1 MAFFGMK
8 KIDFLFTK
16 GDNFRCG
23 ELGKKEKRG
32 EMISLMMKQLEIL
45 QDALA
50 SIMQDDTA
58 PHYVRVEACAQYAR
72 ACNTVPQDETK

>member
-1 MAFFGMK
+1 M
-8 KIDFLFTK
+8 
-16 GDNFRCG
+16 
-23 ELGKKEKRG
+23 
-32 EMISLMMKQLEIL
+32 SLTMKQLEIL

-58 PHYVRVEACAQYAR
+58 PHYVRVEACAKYAR

>member
-1 MAFFGMK
+1 MAFFGVK

-23 ELGKKEKRG
+23 ELGKKKKRK
-32 EMISLMMKQLEIL
+32 EMMSLTMKQLEIL

-72 ACNTVPQDETK
+72 ACNTVPQDEAR